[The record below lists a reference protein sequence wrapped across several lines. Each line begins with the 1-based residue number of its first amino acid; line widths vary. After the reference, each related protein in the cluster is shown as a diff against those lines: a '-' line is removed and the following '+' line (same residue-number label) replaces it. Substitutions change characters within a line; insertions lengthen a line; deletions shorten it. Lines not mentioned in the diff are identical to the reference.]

1 MEKFNLS
8 NFASEQGIKYFLVN
22 FTDLFGVQRAK
33 MVPSEAIDQ
42 AQKNGAG
49 FAGFAAWLDMS
60 PADGDLITLPDPDSV
75 IQLPWKPEIAW
86 VASDLVEWRKC

>member
-42 AQKNGAG
+42 AQKMELVLLVLQLG
-49 FAGFAAWLDMS
+49 
-60 PADGDLITLPDPDSV
+60 LICRLPTV
-75 IQLPWKPEIAW
+75 I
-86 VASDLVEWRKC
+86 